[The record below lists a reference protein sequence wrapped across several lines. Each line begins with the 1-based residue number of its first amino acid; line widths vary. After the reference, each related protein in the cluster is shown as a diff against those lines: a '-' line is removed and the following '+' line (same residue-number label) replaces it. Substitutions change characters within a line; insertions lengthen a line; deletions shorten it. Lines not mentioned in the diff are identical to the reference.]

1 MASCY
6 LSCVSPS
13 AWAEEEEAPDF
24 AGATMS
30 GNWGGLREAGWHS
43 GWLWDATLKVDALQ
57 HRGGQS
63 SGVRAMRAINTMSN
77 LDLRLKADLS
87 KVANWDGATAYV
99 HVLDNRG
106 AGLNARRVGSLMGVS
121 NIEVPTPTT
130 RIFHAWLQQN
140 FLEDQV
146 SLLGG
151 LYPIDSEFFVMD
163 SAAVL
168 LHPAYGTPADLALT
182 HGASIFNNSAF
193 GLRLKWQSAKRT
205 HYVQGALLDGIPNDP
220 AHPKRTTIR
229 LAKGDGV
236 FAIAEFGWTPI
247 EYGHVFEPTTPTAT
261 LRTPGLVT
269 HEKYEGTSKYALGF
283 WRYGNRVSDRFD
295 PESSDNPLVHRTQGG
310 YLLAERTLLNIGAGA
325 GRDLTAF
332 ARYTLSDGYATEIDR
347 SWNLG
352 LRLRGPLA
360 SRPDD
365 ILALGWSSGR
375 LSPQFR
381 AAQAAN
387 GIETAVAEDA
397 LEITWRAAISK
408 WLALQPN
415 LQIVRHPGGDSASK
429 TSTVLG
435 LRFELAL

>member
-1 MASCY
+1 
-6 LSCVSPS
+6 
-13 AWAEEEEAPDF
+13 
-24 AGATMS
+24 
-30 GNWGGLREAGWHS
+30 
-43 GWLWDATLKVDALQ
+43 
-57 HRGGQS
+57 
-63 SGVRAMRAINTMSN
+63 
-77 LDLRLKADLS
+77 
-87 KVANWDGATAYV
+87 
-99 HVLDNRG
+99 
-106 AGLNARRVGSLMGVS
+106 
-121 NIEVPTPTT
+121 
-130 RIFHAWLQQN
+130 
-140 FLEDQV
+140 
-146 SLLGG
+146 
-151 LYPIDSEFFVMD
+151 
-163 SAAVL
+163 
-168 LHPAYGTPADLALT
+168 
-182 HGASIFNNSAF
+182 
-193 GLRLKWQSAKRT
+193 
-205 HYVQGALLDGIPNDP
+205 
-220 AHPKRTTIR
+220 
-229 LAKGDGV
+229 
-236 FAIAEFGWTPI
+236 
-247 EYGHVFEPTTPTAT
+247 
-261 LRTPGLVT
+261 
-269 HEKYEGTSKYALGF
+269 
-283 WRYGNRVSDRFD
+283 
-295 PESSDNPLVHRTQGG
+295 VHRTQGG